1 MAALKVAASTIT
13 VRVEVEVRPALSV
26 TTYSMVSVVV
36 VEDNVGDE
44 CVVEEG
50 ADGRVPLW
58 WKKFEAMTDQR

>member
-1 MAALKVAASTIT
+1 
-13 VRVEVEVRPALSV
+13 
-26 TTYSMVSVVV
+26 MVSVVV

-50 ADGRVPLW
+50 ADSRVPLR

>member
-1 MAALKVAASTIT
+1 
-13 VRVEVEVRPALSV
+13 V